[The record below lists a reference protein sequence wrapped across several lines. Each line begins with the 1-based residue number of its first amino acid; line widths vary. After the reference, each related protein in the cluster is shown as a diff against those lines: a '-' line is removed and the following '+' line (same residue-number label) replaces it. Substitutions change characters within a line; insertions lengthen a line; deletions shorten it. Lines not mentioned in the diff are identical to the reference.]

1 MSNSSSLSNITICVT
16 RAASQ
21 AGGFIGSLTALGARV
36 LALPAIEI
44 VAPDDE
50 GPIEAAILSLESY
63 SWIIFTSINAVERF
77 YYYLAVCGIAEMPAG
92 VKCACVG
99 SSTAASLAQHGVAP
113 ALIPVDYKAEGLM
126 AEFDRMAN
134 GETESHVGQRVLM
147 PRALKARE
155 ILPEHLREMGYE
167 VDVAPVYQ
175 TVSATFTP
183 EQINQL
189 TTENEKLD
197 AVTFTS
203 PSTAKN
209 FFEAL
214 SKAGIDPAELFQ
226 HALAFSI
233 GAVTTKALRELG
245 LDDDR
250 IIESEESTTKSL
262 IEALTLQYSSQQ

>member
-1 MSNSSSLSNITICVT
+1 MSNSSSLINTTICVT

-50 GPIEAAILSLESY
+50 GPIEAAILSLNSY
-63 SWIIFTSINAVERF
+63 SWIVFTSINAVERF
-77 YYYLAVCGIAEMPAG
+77 YYYLAVCGIAEIPAG

-99 SSTAASLAQHGVAP
+99 SSTAAALAQHGVAP
-113 ALIPVDYKAEGLM
+113 SLIPLDYKAEGLIE
-126 AEFDRMAN
+126 EFDRMAQE
-134 GETESHVGQRVLM
+134 ETESHIGQKVLM
-147 PRALKARE
+147 PRAFKARE
-155 ILPEHLREMGYE
+155 IFPEHLHEMGYE
-167 VDVAPVYQ
+167 VDVAPVYK

-183 EQINQL
+183 EQIAQL
-189 TTENEKLD
+189 TAENEKLD

-203 PSTAKN
+203 PSTAKS

-214 SKAGIDPAELFQ
+214 TKAGIEPAEFFK

-245 LDDDR
+245 LADEC

-262 IEALTLQYSSQQ
+262 IEALTSQFASQQ

>member
-36 LALPAIEI
+36 FALPAIEI
-44 VAPDDE
+44 IAPDDE

-77 YYYLAVCGIAEMPAG
+77 YYYLASCGISEIPSSI
-92 VKCACVG
+92 KCACVG
-99 SSTAASLAQHGVAP
+99 SSTAAALAQHGVAP
-113 ALIPVDYKAEGLM
+113 ALIPLDYKAEGLIE
-126 AEFDRMAN
+126 EFDRMATR
-134 GETESHVGQRVLM
+134 ETESHVGQKVLM

-155 ILPEHLREMGYE
+155 ILPDHLREMGYE
-167 VDVAPVYQ
+167 VDVVPVYQ